1 MAKSSKDRDTNPG
14 FVSRSKA
21 FIQDVKSEMD
31 KVTWPTREDLKASTT
46 VVLLFLF
53 ILAFTVGVLDFVF
66 LNVVNIMFRLT

>member
-1 MAKSSKDRDTNPG
+1 MAKSSKDRDANPG
-14 FVSRSKA
+14 FVARSKA

-53 ILAFTVGVLDFVF
+53 ILAFTVGILDFIF

>member
-1 MAKSSKDRDTNPG
+1 M
-14 FVSRSKA
+14 SRSKA